1 MHDLT
6 AKLITEVA
14 AARAAV
20 LASYARLWHGS
31 DDDDAAARLERTANP
46 SDDDR
51 PDALAAAEG
60 DPG

>member
-6 AKLITEVA
+6 ARLINEVA
-14 AARAAV
+14 AVRAAV

-31 DDDDAAARLERTANP
+31 DNDDAKRLERTADP